1 MFIVF
6 TTVTHPKP
14 QIFTIEKVIDCN
26 FNQFFNNFCGINE
39 IISAVLFDDKGSL
52 LATYDM

>member
-6 TTVTHPKP
+6 TTATHPKP
-14 QIFTIEKVIDCN
+14 QIFTIESVLHYD
-26 FNQFFNNFCGINE
+26 FNQFFDNFCRISE
-39 IISAVLFDDKGSL
+39 IVSAVLFDDKGSL